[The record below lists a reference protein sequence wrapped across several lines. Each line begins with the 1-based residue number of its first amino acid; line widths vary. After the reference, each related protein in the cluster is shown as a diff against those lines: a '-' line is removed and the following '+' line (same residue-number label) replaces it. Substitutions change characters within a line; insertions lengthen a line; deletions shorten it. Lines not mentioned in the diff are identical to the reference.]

1 MTITEIPAG
10 DNETEE
16 PTNTVVPESAPEAN
30 EAELTKKSGASG
42 KGLKAS
48 CGERVVLWIVLAV
61 VAVVAI
67 GGVTLTLVM
76 ESRKPGVKQYDDDY
90 RYDDDLYGDDDHFWH
105 NDDYHHPTH
114 DDNYYGEPIE
124 DAPFEVDESL
134 FSFEATEPYASV
146 DDLRKDIEALAKTF
160 ANTVILDQANM
171 YNYDHNRYNDDNFF
185 FHGDIMPEVEMA
197 MDNEMAKD
205 SVAAPTPAME
215 STVSSDVFEGVDDFE
230 TYQHEAGVIKD
241 DLVKSNGA
249 YVFAAVENRIEV
261 WDLEGNLFEATPIRS
276 ASSNDYDINIQA
288 FLMNPEGNKLTVIAS
303 DWGRY
308 RQGSLVD
315 NAGQTQVTIFN
326 IEGSSLTQI
335 SQTYIDGYHSN
346 SYSVGNNVHVVTKT
360 SLRTWSHIDD
370 HLSRWSIDGDLTN
383 AEYFETATRIAEEKV
398 IPTFVD
404 RVVDLVTDGDEIFLA
419 QLVAFPESVKDYK
432 SITQVSSFDT
442 SMVAEKGDLELVT
455 SKSMVLQP
463 GHTAYVYATND
474 WIFVADESYSWG
486 LDRQDYLLQTMLL
499 GFRLDGASSELAAV
513 GTMPGQLLSQ
523 FSIDFA
529 NTDGKEY
536 VRVALTQN
544 FRNIWWMP
552 RPMPIAVPE
561 PWESSETSVVD
572 ETESRTLNEVV
583 IFEIPQVEDGSQ
595 KVNELVKLGSVEL
608 GKKDETITAVRFFDN
623 ISYVVTFER
632 TDPFYVLDLSDPTDP
647 KILGELEIPGFSQF
661 MHPIK
666 ADNSM
671 LITVGQDANESGMVT
686 GFQISIFD
694 STVPTDPKLV
704 DRLVIGNGGGSTGS
718 ESSWDE
724 RAFRYIQ
731 VGDVGRLIIPLYS
744 YSWDRFGSH
753 TQSFDGFSVFG
764 VDLNKTEEMITQEI
778 NINHY
783 QSHYDS
789 MGCYC
794 SYASLPA
801 RSFVFDGNLMT
812 MKSSSIVSTDLVSKE
827 TQWTLA
833 LEDKSNCWC

>member
-10 DNETEE
+10 DNETGE
-16 PTNTVVPESAPEAN
+16 PTNAVVPESAPEAN

-48 CGERVVLWIVLAV
+48 CGERVVIWIILAV

-76 ESRKPGVKQYDDDY
+76 ESRKVNVEHHDDDY
-90 RYDDDLYGDDDHFWH
+90 HYDDNLYGDDHFWH
-105 NDDYHHPTH
+105 NDEYPTH

-124 DAPFEVDESL
+124 DSPFEIDESL
-134 FSFEATEPYASV
+134 FSFAATEPYASV

-171 YNYDHNRYNDDNFF
+171 YNYDHNRYNDDHFL

-197 MDNEMAKD
+197 MDNGMAKD
-205 SVAAPTPAME
+205 SVAASTPAME

-230 TYQHEAGVIKD
+230 TYQHEAGVVKD

-261 WDLEGNLFEATPIRS
+261 WDLDGNLFEAIPIRS
-276 ASSNDYDINIQA
+276 VTSNDYDIHIQA

-346 SYSVGNNVHVVTKT
+346 SYSVGNNVHVVTKAA
-360 SLRTWSHIDD
+360 LRTWSHIDD
-370 HLSRWSIDGDLTN
+370 HLSRWNMDGDLTN

-404 RVVDLVTDGDEIFLA
+404 KVVNLVTDGDEIFLA
-419 QLVAFPESVKDYK
+419 QLVAFPESIKDYK

-442 SMVAEKGDLELVT
+442 SMVVEKGDLELVT

-499 GFRLDGASSELAAV
+499 GFRLDGASSEFAAV

-529 NTDGKEY
+529 NNDGKEY
-536 VRVALTQN
+536 VRVAVTQN
-544 FRNIWWMP
+544 FNQFIWWMP
-552 RPMPIAVPE
+552 RPMPVAVPE
-561 PWESSETSVVD
+561 PWESSETSVID
-572 ETESRTLNEVV
+572 ETESRTLNEVI

-608 GKKDETITAVRFFDN
+608 GKKDETITAVRFFDD

-704 DRLVIGNGGGSTGS
+704 DRLVIGNDGGSTGS

-744 YSWDRFGSH
+744 YSWDRVGSH

-783 QSHYDS
+783 QSRYDS

-794 SYASLPA
+794 SHANLPA

-812 MKSSSIVSTDLVSKE
+812 MKSSNIVSTDLVSKE
-827 TQWTLA
+827 TQWTLT